1 LHGFLDLCLLA
12 MLRDQPDYGYGLAQ
26 RLAAAGVADIPG
38 GTLYPALLR
47 LEQQGLAEPSW
58 APSGSG
64 PRRKYYA
71 ITPAGRDLLAAQAA
85 EWRRFRDGVD
95 SLVGEVAFHGEA
107 AVRGGAAVQG
117 EAAVRGGAAFHGEA
131 AVRGGAAFR
140 GEAAGEAAR

>member
-1 LHGFLDLCLLA
+1 MTPRPWLHGFLDLCLLA

-26 RLAAAGVADIPG
+26 RLAAAGVADVPG

-58 APSGSG
+58 APSDAG

-71 ITPAGRDLLAAQAA
+71 ITPTGLDLLAAHTD

-95 SLVGEVAFHGEA
+95 SLVGSSATE
-107 AVRGGAAVQG
+107 RT
-117 EAAVRGGAAFHGEA
+117 R
-131 AVRGGAAFR
+131 
-140 GEAAGEAAR
+140 